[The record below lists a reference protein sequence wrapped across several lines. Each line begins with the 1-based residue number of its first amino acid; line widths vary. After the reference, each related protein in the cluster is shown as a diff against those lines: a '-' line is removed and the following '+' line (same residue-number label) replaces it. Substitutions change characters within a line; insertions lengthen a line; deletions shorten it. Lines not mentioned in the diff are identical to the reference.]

1 MLLHIGKALDLWETE
16 GLVGEGVC
24 EVERLL
30 PAIEGGPET
39 IDKLRE

>member
-1 MLLHIGKALDLWETE
+1 MGEALNLRESE

-30 PAIEGGPET
+30 PAIESGSET

>member
-1 MLLHIGKALDLWETE
+1 MGKALDLWESK

-30 PAIEGGPET
+30 PAIEGGSET
-39 IDKLRE
+39 IDKLGE